1 MLAMAYASNQQQM
14 IEKEASG
21 WCSDEKFGV
30 FVWNFRLKKTWL
42 LLYRRRYVRYSTSI
56 RIR

>member
-30 FVWNFRLKKTWL
+30 FV
-42 LLYRRRYVRYSTSI
+42 
-56 RIR
+56 